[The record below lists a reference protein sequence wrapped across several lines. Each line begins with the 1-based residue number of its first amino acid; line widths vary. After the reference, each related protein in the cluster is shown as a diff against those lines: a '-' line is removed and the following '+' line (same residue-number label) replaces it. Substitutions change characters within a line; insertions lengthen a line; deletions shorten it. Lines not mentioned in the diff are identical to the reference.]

1 LSRDMAS
8 LRILYKDISYSYKRR
23 TCYKSLL
30 KVDIVF
36 KLEECKPISTG
47 SCRVSAS
54 LGTLDLPDKYNIFMP
69 G

>member
-1 LSRDMAS
+1 MAS
-8 LRILYKDISYSYKRR
+8 FRTPYKDLSYSCKRR
-23 TCYKSLL
+23 TYDKSLL
-30 KVDIVF
+30 KVDIEF

-47 SCRVSAS
+47 SCLVSAS